1 MPALATVIELTY
13 TIECPTG
20 ASLDTWTSLK
30 WTDGLQVDRLRE
42 LDELSVRTRNN
53 VYRIVAIVPQ
63 SGEVMVQGGRFFP
76 ELTRARLAGCS
87 LGGALLKQ
95 GGLYLGF
102 RMEIQR
108 GLETIITSD
117 VRSIEIVSGARA
129 H

>member
-1 MPALATVIELTY
+1 MIELTY

-20 ASLDTWTSLK
+20 ASLDTWASLK

-102 RMEIQR
+102 RMEIQM
-108 GLETIITSD
+108 GLQTIITSD
-117 VRSIEIVSGARA
+117 VRSIEIVSGGRA